1 MTVSVLPVLCELP
14 GIGALVRSDRFRRNE
29 TELVIIITP
38 YVVQPVSDPRA
49 LRAPTDGFRPANDIE
64 RILLNRQVSRTAA
77 PPRVPGQ
84 AGFILE

>member
-1 MTVSVLPVLCELP
+1 M
-14 GIGALVRSDRFRRNE
+14 IGALFRSDWFRRNE

-38 YVVQPVSDPRA
+38 YLVQPVSDPRA
-49 LRAPTDGFRPANDIE
+49 LRLPTEGFTPANDIE
-64 RILLNRQVSRTAA
+64 RILLNRQRARTAP